1 MTHSIDII
9 KKIEQARLDAL
20 VATDIKA
27 LERLLSDSLVFVHP
41 TGKVDTKASYIS
53 ALIARNPYVS
63 INPVEQTIVVHGD
76 VAVVTGETHTVALRD
91 PPEENVLRKIR
102 MICVWALDG
111 GEWRVIRYQSTFIP

>member
-1 MTHSIDII
+1 MTHSIDTI

-20 VATDIKA
+20 VGTDIEA

-41 TGKVDTKASYIS
+41 TGKVDTKASYIV

-91 PPEENVLRKIR
+91 PPEQNVTRKIR

-111 GEWRVIRYQSTFIP
+111 GDWRVIRYQSTFIP